1 VGLAFDGNYESMA
14 QAWVFLP
21 EVTRTIHVDLRY
33 MLWVLDAVSQA
44 DGLLQELGVKPA
56 I

>member
-1 VGLAFDGNYESMA
+1 
-14 QAWVFLP
+14 
-21 EVTRTIHVDLRY
+21 